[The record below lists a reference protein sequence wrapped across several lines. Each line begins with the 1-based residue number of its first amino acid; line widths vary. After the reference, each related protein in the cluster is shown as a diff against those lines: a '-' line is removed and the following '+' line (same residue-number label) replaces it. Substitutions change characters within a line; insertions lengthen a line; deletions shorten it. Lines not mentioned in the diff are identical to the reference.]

1 MANYSDGV
9 LMNRPLPGLSTNQS
23 VVFPHYE
30 IVNQFP
36 SPSDYAH
43 GLAWGD
49 DKLWLCGAFDN
60 TIYQLGPVNG
70 AVLNSYQPSFSH
82 LRGMAWDGTY
92 LWVSDWSTTV
102 GRIYKLNP
110 NDGAVIDSFLVPYG
124 EVSEGIA
131 WANGFL
137 WVSGDTRIYKV
148 NPIDGSVVDFIDSP
162 EWDPRGLTWDGQYLW
177 VGFQDSGMVYQL
189 NVNNGDIVQSFLSP
203 AITQQGLAFD
213 GQYLW
218 VAGDYGDIYQLSVK
232 YRLSITLDSLT
243 AKPKNGK
250 VEIEW
255 ETATEENNA
264 YFRIARGDEPA
275 SSVCDLDPSNYENVG
290 YTSPKINSQGTSVS
304 GASYRFT
311 DMTVTAGTK
320 YCYALID
327 VDYDGTEISHLVSTQ
342 PVSID

>member
-1 MANYSDGV
+1 
-9 LMNRPLPGLSTNQS
+9 
-23 VVFPHYE
+23 
-30 IVNQFP
+30 
-36 SPSDYAH
+36 
-43 GLAWGD
+43 
-49 DKLWLCGAFDN
+49 
-60 TIYQLGPVNG
+60 
-70 AVLNSYQPSFSH
+70 
-82 LRGMAWDGTY
+82 MAWDGTY
-92 LWVSDWSTTV
+92 LWISDWSTTV
-102 GRIYKLNP
+102 GRIYQLNP

-162 EWDPRGLTWDGQYLW
+162 EEDPRGLTWDGQYLW
-177 VGFQDSGMVYQL
+177 VGFQDLGMVYQL

-203 AITQQGLAFD
+203 AIIQQGLAFD

-218 VAGDYGDIYQLSVK
+218 VAGDGGDIYQLLVK

-264 YFRIARGDEPA
+264 YFRIARGDEPTNG
-275 SSVCDLDPSNYENVG
+275 VCNLDLNNYEYVG
-290 YTSPKINSQGTSVS
+290 YSSPKINSQGTSVS

-327 VDYDGTEISHLVSTQ
+327 VDYDGTEIPHLVSTQ